1 MNLLYEPDDGEI
13 EYWSELTHGREK
25 KASETERNR
34 IIGIIKKR
42 RDFHVAFIKYSLDA
56 GVAPSEHLYAA
67 IAELE
72 AILREIEQ

>member
-25 KASETERNR
+25 KAAEAERNR
-34 IIGIIKKR
+34 ILATIRGR
-42 RDFHVAFIKYSLDA
+42 RDFHTSFVKHSLDA
-56 GVAPSEHLYAA
+56 GVVPSEHLYAA